1 MRPFLYEAY
10 VCGCR
15 RPFGLINSLNVF
27 DCLMERVLLEWLLS
41 IIRDLLPA
49 IISNYG
55 YSIMPS

>member
-1 MRPFLYEAY
+1 MAVAGL
-10 VCGCR
+10 
-15 RPFGLINSLNVF
+15 PFGLINSLNVF